1 VKPKSVVEAIQRTMK
16 KESDVTIGA
25 RQVMGKKPHKIYIKV
40 GGDVDECYEGKN
52 VLDEVMITLIF

>member
-1 VKPKSVVEAIQRTMK
+1 MKPKSVVEAIQRIVK

-25 RQVMGKKPHKIYIKV
+25 RQVMGKKLHKIYIKV

-52 VLDEVMITLIF
+52 V